1 MRRIGQRQADDFA
14 VILMLAGVA
23 GAAAEVVG
31 TIIDLGRAAGWCCDA
46 KRCDMIQPKRDS
58 DNVKNN
64 GPELL
69 E

>member
-31 TIIDLGRAAGWCCDA
+31 TIIDLGRAAGWW
-46 KRCDMIQPKRDS
+46 S
-58 DNVKNN
+58 
-64 GPELL
+64 
-69 E
+69 